1 VNPLGRAWEA
11 LPATVRSVATV
22 ASGDGVSKL
31 LAFVGTAVIVG
42 LASPEQ
48 MGTITIFITLQ
59 TILLQLTDLGLGV
72 ALVKHTA
79 GSARPPGFE
88 RTVLTARAL
97 LVAAVGLPALL
108 AGPWLAAHAVGRPI
122 FAEPLRY
129 AALAIVGGGLM
140 AFATS
145 YLQARRRFLALS
157 LVRIGEGASR
167 LGLLLALVV
176 VLGFSVPG
184 VLWIQVLAP
193 LAVGLVGVALV
204 PRGAL
209 ARGGGRTEL
218 RELFDLSRWILAA
231 TIVHMFAFQLDTLL
245 LGAFST
251 PAEVGSYGAA
261 LRLSSPLVML
271 AGVLGTVFLPEAMRH
286 RETAGARRFFLRSLR
301 LTVPLGILGLAAALA
316 CGLLLPRLFP
326 QYARLLPVFALLSA
340 GLASYAMVAAGQGV
354 LYALDRTALV
364 AGVAAGQFLVNL
376 AGNLLLVP
384 RFGALGAAVTT
395 GSAWVLS
402 ALAYATLVLWLT
414 RPAGPPPAGAQ
425 AA

>member
-1 VNPLGRAWEA
+1 VKPLARAWAA

-31 LAFVGTAVIVG
+31 LAFAGTAVIVG

-72 ALVKHTA
+72 ALVRHTA
-79 GSARPPGFE
+79 GPAGRPGFE

-108 AGPWLAAHAVGRPI
+108 AGPWLAAHVVRLPV

-204 PRGAL
+204 PRGTL

-245 LGAFST
+245 LGALSA
-251 PAEVGSYGAA
+251 PAEVGSFGAA

-286 RETAGARRFFLRSLR
+286 REAAGARRFFLRSLR
-301 LTVPLGILGLAAALA
+301 LTVPLGLLGLAAALLG
-316 CGLLLPRLFP
+316 GLLLPRFFP

-364 AGVAAGQFLVNL
+364 AGVAAGQFLFNL

-384 RFGALGAAVTT
+384 RLGALGAAVTT

-402 ALAYATLVLWLT
+402 ALAYAGLVLWLT
-414 RPAGPPPAGAQ
+414 RRARQ
-425 AA
+425 AS

>member
-1 VNPLGRAWEA
+1 MKSLARAWDA
-11 LPATVRSVATV
+11 LPATVRSVGMV

-31 LAFVGTAVIVG
+31 LAFVGTAVIVR
-42 LASPEQ
+42 LATPEQ

-79 GSARPPGFE
+79 GEGGQAGFE

-97 LVAAVGLPALL
+97 LVAGVGLAALL
-108 AGPWLAAHAVGRPI
+108 AGPWLATRLLGRPV
-122 FAEPLRY
+122 FAEPMRY

-167 LGLLLALVV
+167 LGLLLALVA
-176 VLGFSVPG
+176 VLGFSVAG

-193 LAVGLVGVALV
+193 LAVGMVGMALV
-204 PRGAL
+204 PRATL
-209 ARGGGRTEL
+209 ARGGSRTEL
-218 RELFDLSRWILAA
+218 RELFDLSRWILVA
-231 TIVHMFAFQLDTLL
+231 TLVHMFAFQLDTLL

-286 RETAGARRFFLRSLR
+286 RGAAEARRFFLRSLR
-301 LTVPLGILGLAAALA
+301 LTVPLGVLGLAAALL

-326 QYARLLPVFALLSA
+326 QYGRLLPLFALLSA
-340 GLASYAMVAAGQGV
+340 GLASYAMVAAAQGV
-354 LYALDRTALV
+354 VFALERTGLV
-364 AGVAAGQFLVNL
+364 ACVAAGQFLFNL
-376 AGNLLLVP
+376 AGNALFVP

-395 GSAWVLS
+395 GTAWVLS
-402 ALAYATLVLWLT
+402 ALAYATLVLVLT
-414 RPAGPPPAGAQ
+414 RSRARQ